1 MSNRNK
7 IVQMSEEFDISF
19 NTTVLLLVILQIVSV
34 TVLATIIDYMFF

>member
-1 MSNRNK
+1 
-7 IVQMSEEFDISF
+7 MSEEFDISF